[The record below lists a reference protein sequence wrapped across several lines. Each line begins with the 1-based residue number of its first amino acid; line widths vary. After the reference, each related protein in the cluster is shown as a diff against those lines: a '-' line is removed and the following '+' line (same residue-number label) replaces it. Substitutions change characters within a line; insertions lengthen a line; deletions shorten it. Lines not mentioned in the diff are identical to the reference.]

1 MATTAHT
8 LFSLITSPTLPED
21 FSENLD
27 AAILR
32 ERAADRDMDTG
43 PDRTPAQEEVT
54 TVSGMTA
61 GQEHAFELFL
71 LRPSTRRRRE
81 EPPDSAAA

>member
-1 MATTAHT
+1 MDPTAHP
-8 LFSLITSPTLPED
+8 LFSLITSPPLPQE
-21 FSENLD
+21 FSENMD
-27 AAILR
+27 AASLR
-32 ERAADRDMDTG
+32 EGSADRDMDTG

>member
-1 MATTAHT
+1 M
-8 LFSLITSPTLPED
+8 
-21 FSENLD
+21 D
-27 AAILR
+27 A
-32 ERAADRDMDTG
+32 G
-43 PDRTPAQEEVT
+43 PDRTPAREEVT

-71 LRPSTRRRRE
+71 LRPSTKRRRQ

>member
-1 MATTAHT
+1 MDTAAHT

-32 ERAADRDMDTG
+32 ERDPDPGSMADT
-43 PDRTPAQEEVT
+43 DRTPPREEVT

-71 LRPSTRRRRE
+71 LRPSTRRRLQ
-81 EPPDSAAA
+81 EPPGSAAA

>member
-1 MATTAHT
+1 MDTTAHT
-8 LFSLITSPTLPED
+8 LFSLITSPTLPAD

-32 ERAADRDMDTG
+32 ERDADPGST
-43 PDRTPAQEEVT
+43 DRTPPREEVT

-71 LRPSTRRRRE
+71 LRPSTRRRCQ

>member
-1 MATTAHT
+1 MDTTAHT

-32 ERAADRDMDTG
+32 ERDVDPGST
-43 PDRTPAQEEVT
+43 DRTPPPEEVT

-71 LRPSTRRRRE
+71 LRPSTRRRRQ